1 MQIGANST
9 KVGAKRSLA
18 EINSPHLNAALFTK
32 KDTDRDSHSE
42 LVDESKSVGKSV
54 EVSRPPPIEIHEKEI
69 IKVEGPMTKPGDDPR
84 IRLMTPHKALE
95 ECYMCKTFMLFD
107 VTKLV
112 AHLV

>member
-1 MQIGANST
+1 MQD
-9 KVGAKRSLA
+9 K
-18 EINSPHLNAALFTK
+18 
-32 KDTDRDSHSE
+32 DRDSHSE
-42 LVDESKSVGKSV
+42 CLETKTVDESKAV
-54 EVSRPPPIEIHEKEI
+54 EVSRPPRIEIRPKQFMN
-69 IKVEGPMTKPGDDPR
+69 VEGPMTKPGDDPR